1 MNLNTQH
8 AAVSAGAIPTPRQIE
23 VDGRSILLDD
33 AGFLAD
39 DGDWTPA
46 AAEAMAAADGIR
58 LTDDHWIVINFLHRY
73 YRELG
78 VAPELAILQRQL
90 CKSEKDCRWNR
101 KYIAQL
107 FPQASAKQACRYAG
121 LPKPVGRGCD

>member
-1 MNLNTQH
+1 MNPNTQS
-8 AAVSAGAIPTPRQIE
+8 AAVSTGATPPPQQLE
-23 VDGRSILLDD
+23 VDGRYIPLDEE
-33 AGFLAD
+33 GFMIH

-46 AAEAMAAADGIR
+46 VAEIMAAADGVQ
-58 LTDDHWIVINFLHRY
+58 LGDDHWVVINFLHRY

-90 CKSEKDCRWNR
+90 CKSETDCRWNR

-107 FPQASAKQACRYAG
+107 FSQDAAKQACRYAG
-121 LPKPVGRGCD
+121 LPKPVGHGCG